1 MISSG
6 TTKVISISIPAGV
19 GDAVGLL
26 VGRNEG
32 SMVGVLLGPTE
43 GDELGAIEGQYDG
56 WGEVGKGVG
65 DTEGLL
71 DGVAVQV
78 PHSTLQVQGQ

>member
-1 MISSG
+1 M
-6 TTKVISISIPAGV
+6 
-19 GDAVGLL
+19 
-26 VGRNEG
+26 GRNEG

-43 GDELGAIEGQYDG
+43 GDELRKNEGSMVGVLLGPTEGGELGAIEGRYDG